1 MKLFKLTSRLNQL
14 VETRL
19 TYNIS
24 KRLVS
29 LNSKKSFWKS
39 AQNATDRTKRTKDKC
54 RTHIFIPANPQSTIK
69 QLLQKSGDVKISLHC
84 KMSFS
89 TMPEYSP
96 KITEGLPNVPDIDN
110 SVREPLQLPTTYCA
124 IWLVDFWP
132 ITILVKYVS
141 TREQRNPLLVLFS
154 F

>member
-1 MKLFKLTSRLNQL
+1 
-14 VETRL
+14 
-19 TYNIS
+19 
-24 KRLVS
+24 
-29 LNSKKSFWKS
+29 
-39 AQNATDRTKRTKDKC
+39 
-54 RTHIFIPANPQSTIK
+54 
-69 QLLQKSGDVKISLHC
+69 
-84 KMSFS
+84 
-89 TMPEYSP
+89 MPEYSP